1 MSGKLQ
7 AVRDEFTRRFGGEC
21 TLVRAPGRV
30 NLIGEH
36 TDYNE
41 GFVFPVAIDRAVR
54 YAVAPRTDGRVL
66 LRSLNF
72 NAEAEF
78 SLDTIEKDAAQPWS
92 NYVRGVAV
100 VLQQAGYALH
110 GMNAVVEGDVPLG
123 SGLSSS
129 AAMEVGALLAF
140 QAVSGFEVEPVQAAL
155 LAQKAENQ
163 FVGVNCGIMD
173 QFISRLGAKGHALLI
188 DCRSLSYQAVPVGG
202 EEVRIIVADSKVKR
216 GLVDSEY
223 NARRAE
229 CERAVALLRPHLPEV
244 RALRDV
250 TPAQLDAYAASLPE
264 MTLRRARHVV
274 TEDDRCLQSV
284 AALQAGDLAAFGKLM
299 NESHTSL
306 RDDYQVSCRELDIL
320 VEAAQGVPGVLG
332 SRMTGAGFGGCTVS
346 LVQADAVERFSET
359 ITAAYQRAV
368 GRAPEIIVCSA
379 EAGAGIVG

>member
-1 MSGKLQ
+1 MQ
-7 AVRDEFTRRFGGEC
+7 AVRDEFARVFGGEC
-21 TLVRAPGRV
+21 VLVRAPGRV

-54 YAVAPRTDGRVL
+54 YAAAPRDDGRVV

-72 NAEAEF
+72 DARSEF
-78 SLDTIEKDAAQPWS
+78 SLSEIRKDEEQPWS
-92 NYVRGVAV
+92 NYVRGVAD
-100 VLQQAGYALH
+100 VLQAAGHTLR
-110 GMNAVVEGDVPLG
+110 GMNAVVEGNVPLG

-140 QAVSGFEVEPVQAAL
+140 QAVSGFEVEPVQSAL

-173 QFISRLGAKGHALLI
+173 QFISRLGVRGHALLI
-188 DCRSLSYQAVPVGG
+188 DCRSLSYEAVPVGG
-202 EEVRIIVADSKVKR
+202 DDVRIVVSDSRVKR

-223 NARRAE
+223 NRRRAE
-229 CERAVALLRPHLPEV
+229 CERAVTLLNAKLPGI

-250 TPAQLDAYAASLPE
+250 TPEQLVTHASLLPGE
-264 MTLRRARHVV
+264 TLKRARHVV
-274 TEDDRCLQSV
+274 TEDDRCLRSV
-284 AALQAGDLAAFGKLM
+284 AALRAGDLAAFGRLM
-299 NESHTSL
+299 NESHLSL
-306 RDDYQVSCRELDIL
+306 RDDYEVSCRELDIL

-346 LVQADAVERFSET
+346 LVQSDAVERFRESV
-359 ITAAYQRAV
+359 TAAYERAV
-368 GRAPEIIVCSA
+368 GRAPEIYVCSA
-379 EAGAGIVG
+379 EAGAGVVGG